1 MGGGSYLVR
10 NFLLTCHRV
19 AVFAYRSTMQTRGL
33 GRGLIFF
40 LKRER
45 VYSIL
50 LHTTPRSGKRRLV
63 GWTQNKTDFVT
74 YCSSKRQ
81 AKASRVDTKQ
91 D

>member
-40 LKRER
+40 KKRES
-45 VYSIL
+45 VLHFCYIL
-50 LHTTPRSGKRRLV
+50 LLE
-63 GWTQNKTDFVT
+63 
-74 YCSSKRQ
+74 
-81 AKASRVDTKQ
+81 AASEG
-91 D
+91 